1 MVTNTANTTEDLIP
15 DDDGTEFDAPAFR
28 QLPRNIEAERGLLG
42 AIFVDNRALE
52 QVAEFLQPE
61 HFALT
66 AHARIYEAML
76 KLIDRGQIAD
86 PTTLRPYF
94 EADNSLEDIG
104 GAQYLAHLAASAI
117 NVINAREYGRI
128 VYDMHLRRELI
139 ALGERVVND
148 AYDNDIDLEA
158 TSQIEEAEQALYDLA
173 TTGDFDGG
181 FQPFKTAVLEALHVA
196 DMAHKRQGGLAGVG
210 TDLISLDKLLGGL
223 HRSDLLILA
232 GRPAMGKTALATNIA
247 YNAAKSFNPTIKK
260 DGDL

>member
-1 MVTNTANTTEDLIP
+1 MFRSMVTNTASTSGDLVPEEDAS
-15 DDDGTEFDAPAFR
+15 EFDTPAFR

-42 AIFVDNRALE
+42 AIFVDNRAME
-52 QVAEFLQPE
+52 QVAEFLRAE

-66 AHARIYEAML
+66 AHARIYEAMN

-128 VYDMHLRRELI
+128 IYDMHLRRELI

-148 AYDNDIDLEA
+148 AYENDIDLEGA
-158 TSQIEEAEQALYDLA
+158 CDGSLACSTCHVVLEQEYFDMLPEPEEEEEDMLDLA
-173 TTGDFDGG
+173 FGLTDTSRLGCQIKLTKELEGIRATIPGG
-181 FQPFKTAVLEALHVA
+181 A
-196 DMAHKRQGGLAGVG
+196 DNMLPPKG
-210 TDLISLDKLLGGL
+210 
-223 HRSDLLILA
+223 
-232 GRPAMGKTALATNIA
+232 
-247 YNAAKSFNPTIKK
+247 
-260 DGDL
+260 